1 MNERRPAHHPSR
13 RITEEAAGWYL
24 DMRANPGAHAQERF
38 LAWLHRSPR
47 HVAEYLAIARL
58 HGDMRAVAATD
69 GTALDEL
76 RALAAM
82 EPSVVPLRRDQGAGP
97 REVSASQARRRRPG
111 RWAAAASILLVGAM
125 AWFLGRP
132 SGDTP
137 GVRYAATADGV
148 RAVTLA
154 DDTRIQLS
162 PGSIVDVRFDER
174 SRRIE
179 LVSGD
184 ASFDVGR
191 DSTRPLRVDAG
202 GQRIEDIGTVFN
214 VSRRSD
220 DIEVSV
226 ISGRVAIANA
236 PAPWLD
242 RARRRLTGRSWPAE
256 RIAEIGGGE
265 TARVSADGR
274 LIGRG
279 KADVATVAAWLPA
292 EIHFHDTRVADV
304 ARRFNAYTATPLS
317 VDDPALAEKRIS
329 GAFHAR
335 DPEAFVSYLGS
346 LPNVQVVREPK
357 RIRFTSGRGNRR
369 L

>member
-1 MNERRPAHHPSR
+1 MNDRHPAHHPSR

-24 DMRANPGAHAQERF
+24 DMRENPGAHARERF
-38 LAWLHRSPR
+38 LAWLRRSPQ
-47 HVAEYLAIARL
+47 HVAEYLAIAQL
-58 HGDMRAVAATD
+58 HGDMRAVAAMD
-69 GTALDEL
+69 GTSPDDL
-76 RALAAM
+76 RTLAAT
-82 EPSVVPLRRDQGAGP
+82 EPSVVPLRRDQGERP
-97 REVSASQARRRRPG
+97 REVSARQARRSHPG
-111 RWAAAASILLVGAM
+111 RWAAAASILLLGAM

-132 SGDTP
+132 SADMP
-137 GVRYAATADGV
+137 GVRYVATADGV
-148 RAVTLA
+148 RIVTLA

-162 PGSIVDVRFDER
+162 PGSIVDVRFDHR

-184 ASFDVGR
+184 ASFDVGT
-191 DSTRPLRVDAG
+191 DATRPMQVDAG
-202 GQRIEDIGTVFN
+202 GQRIEDIGTVFD
-214 VSRRSD
+214 VSRRSG

-226 ISGRVAIANA
+226 ISGRVAISN
-236 PAPWLD
+236 PAARWLD
-242 RARRRLTGRSWPAE
+242 RARLRLTGRGWPAE
-256 RIAEIGGGE
+256 RVAEIGGGE
-265 TARVSADGR
+265 TARVSTEGR

-292 EIHFHDTRVADV
+292 EIRFHDSRVADV

-317 VDDPALAEKRIS
+317 VDDPVLAEKRIS

-346 LPNVQVVREPK
+346 LPHVRVVREPK
-357 RIRFTSGRGNRR
+357 RIRFTSASGSRR

>member
-1 MNERRPAHHPSR
+1 MNDR

-24 DMRANPGAHAQERF
+24 DMRENPGAPVREQF
-38 LAWLHRSPR
+38 LAWLRRSPQ

-58 HGDMRAVAATD
+58 HGDMRAVAALD
-69 GTALDEL
+69 RASLDEL
-76 RALAAM
+76 RALAAT
-82 EPSVVPLRRDQGAGP
+82 EPSVVPLRRDQETGP
-97 REVSASQARRRRPG
+97 REVSARQRRRPG
-111 RWAAAASILLVGAM
+111 RWAAAASVLLLAAM

-132 SGDTP
+132 SVDTP
-137 GVRYAATADGV
+137 GIRYAATADGV
-148 RAVTLA
+148 RTVTLV

-162 PGSIVDVRFDER
+162 PGSIVDVRFDGR

-191 DSTRPLRVDAG
+191 DATRPLKVDVG

-214 VSRRSD
+214 VSRRAG

-226 ISGRVAIANA
+226 ISGRVAISNA

-242 RARRRLTGRSWPAE
+242 RARLRLTGRGWPAE

-265 TARVSADGR
+265 TARVSTDGR
-274 LIGRG
+274 LVGRG
-279 KADVATVAAWLPA
+279 KADVATVATWLPT
-292 EIHFHDTRVADV
+292 EIHFHDTPVADV

-317 VDDPALAEKRIS
+317 VDDPVLAEKRIS

-346 LPNVQVVREPK
+346 LPDVHVVREPK
-357 RIRFTSGRGNRR
+357 RIRFTSGRGSRR

>member
-1 MNERRPAHHPSR
+1 MNDR

-24 DMRANPGAHAQERF
+24 DMRENPGAYAQEQF
-38 LAWLHRSPR
+38 LAWLRRSPQ
-47 HVAEYLAIARL
+47 HVAEYLAIAQL
-58 HGDMRAVAATD
+58 HGDMRAVAAMD
-69 GTALDEL
+69 GMSLDEL
-76 RALAAM
+76 RALAAT
-82 EPSVVPLRRDQGAGP
+82 EPSVVPLRRDQAAGP
-97 REVSASQARRRRPG
+97 REVPATQPRRRQPA
-111 RWAAAASILLVGAM
+111 RWAAAASILLLAAI

-132 SGDTP
+132 PADTP

-148 RAVTLA
+148 RTVTLA

-162 PGSIVDVRFDER
+162 PGSIVDVRFDDR

-184 ASFDVGR
+184 ASFDVGK
-191 DSTRPLRVDAG
+191 DATRPMEVSAG
-202 GQRIEDIGTVFN
+202 GQRIEDIGTVFD
-214 VSRRSD
+214 VSRRSGD
-220 DIEVSV
+220 VEVSV
-226 ISGRVAIANA
+226 ISGRVAISNA

-242 RARRRLTGRSWPAE
+242 HARLRLTGKGWPAE

-274 LIGRG
+274 LVGRG
-279 KADVATVAAWLPA
+279 KADVATVATWLPA
-292 EIHFHDTRVADV
+292 EIRFHDSRIADV

-317 VDDPALAEKRIS
+317 VDDPVLAEKRIS

-346 LPNVQVVREPK
+346 LPDVRVVREPK
-357 RIRFTSGRGNRR
+357 RIRFTSARASRR